1 MAVKQIRWNVF
12 LPEDLLDRTK
22 DLAERKGVS
31 AATIVRTAV
40 EKYLQAVQRA
50 EEARNAAK

>member
-1 MAVKQIRWNVF
+1 MAAKQVRWNLF
-12 LPEDLLDRTK
+12 FPEDLLDRTK

-31 AATIVRTAV
+31 AAVVVRTAV

-50 EEARNAAK
+50 EEARNAAQ